1 VRSIPGELTHSP
13 GFRTASSAFY
23 FERSFLGKLFRLV
36 LAKSLSC
43 FSLIDSAIC
52 LDAPL
57 SDDFDFSPR
66 LAASAAP
73 AVICCFL
80 DLAGIL
86 LYSFARNVARGFMRN
101 VRSIQRDASL
111 TP

>member
-1 VRSIPGELTHSP
+1 MHPDSFPDGPSR
-13 GFRTASSAFY
+13 FY
-23 FERSFLGKLFRLV
+23 FERFFFGRFFRLV

-52 LDAPL
+52 LEAPL
-57 SDDFDFSPR
+57 SDDFDLSPR

-73 AVICCFL
+73 AAICCFL

-86 LYSFARNVARGFMRN
+86 LVPSRETWRADLLVNCDLLGHFAVGFHF
-101 VRSIQRDASL
+101 
-111 TP
+111 